1 MKILDVTKSLCPY
14 CFKRIDAD
22 IVEDN
27 GKIYMDKTCSDHGK
41 VRVLIWSDAS
51 TYQEWGKY
59 SEHAPRN
66 EGGHPTEKEC
76 PYDCGY
82 CNEHR
87 GSTCTSVIEVTKR
100 CNMNCSVC
108 FASANAIG
116 DNLSLSKIQEMIDYV
131 AETQGFCSLQ
141 ISGGEPTLR
150 DDLPEI
156 VSYAKKIGF
165 KHVQVNSNGIR
176 LASDLAYVKSLA
188 DAGTDL
194 IYLGFDGIDDGIYE
208 KIRNRKMIDVKKGCI
223 GNCEKAGIGVMLV
236 PVIIKEENDD
246 QIGKIVKFAK
256 AHMPTVKGIHFQPAS
271 TFGRYE
277 MTENHENRYTIPD
290 LIHDLETQTDREIIA
305 DYIVPRKKKSPY
317 CSFSSTYYL
326 NFDNNLVALTRRDG
340 NISLKVPVMSNSK
353 MEKFA
358 RNTNN
363 FTEKYW
369 KQNSVEASNKDSEL
383 ATFSKR
389 LRTYSLSI
397 SAMPFQDV
405 WNIDINRVKGC
416 CVSVIHE
423 SLTTI
428 PLCLNYLTDTKGRRL
443 YEEGVCCYESNK

>member
-22 IVEDN
+22 IVEYN

-59 SEHAPRN
+59 SAHAPRN
-66 EGGHPTEKEC
+66 ESGHNIEKEC

-87 GSTCTSVIEVTKR
+87 GSTCTAVIEVTKR
-100 CNMNCSVC
+100 CQMNCSVC
-108 FASANAIG
+108 FASANSIG
-116 DNLSLSKIQEMIDYV
+116 DDLPLSKIREMIDYISD
-131 AETQGFCSLQ
+131 TQGFCSLQ
-141 ISGGEPTLR
+141 LSGGEPTLR

-156 VSYAKKIGF
+156 VRYAKKIGF

-176 LASDLAYVKSLA
+176 LASDPSYSKTLA

-194 IYLGFDGIDDGIYE
+194 IYLGFDGADDEIYE
-208 KIRNRKMIDVKKGCI
+208 KIRNRKMMDVKKGCI
-223 GNCEKAGIGVMLV
+223 ENCEKAGIGVMLV
-236 PVIIKEENDD
+236 PVIIKEENEN
-246 QIGKIVKFAK
+246 QIGKIIEFAK
-256 AHMPTVKGIHFQPAS
+256 AHMPTVKGVHFQPVS

-277 MTENHENRYTIPD
+277 MTQNYENRYTIPD
-290 LIHDLETQTDREIIA
+290 LIHDLEIETHGEVRAE
-305 DYIVPRKKKSPY
+305 YIKPRKKKSPY

-326 NFDNNLVALTRRDG
+326 DFDNNLVPLTRREANSTVKLSAVSD
-340 NISLKVPVMSNSK
+340 SK

-358 RNTNN
+358 RNTND

-369 KQNSVEASNKDSEL
+369 KQNSVQANSEDNEL
-383 ATFSKR
+383 AKFSKR
-389 LRTYSLSI
+389 VRNYSLSI

-405 WNIDINRVKGC
+405 WNIDINRIKGC

-428 PLCLNYLTDTKGRRL
+428 PLCLNYLTDTQGRRL
-443 YEEGVCCYESNK
+443 YKEGVCCL

>member
-22 IVEDN
+22 IIEEN
-27 GKIYMDKTCSDHGK
+27 GKIYMDKTCSDHGNF
-41 VRVLIWSDAS
+41 RVLIWSDAS

-59 SEHAPRN
+59 SAHAPRN
-66 EGGHPTEKEC
+66 EGGHATQKEC

-87 GSTCTSVIEVTKR
+87 GSTCTAVIEVTER
-100 CNMNCSVC
+100 CQMNCSVC
-108 FASANAIG
+108 FASAKAIG
-116 DNLSLSKIQEMIDYV
+116 DDLPLSKLQAMIDYV
-131 AETQGFCSLQ
+131 ADTQGFCSLQ
-141 ISGGEPTLR
+141 LSGGEPTLR

-176 LASDLAYVKSLA
+176 LASDPSYSKALA

-194 IYLGFDGIDDGIYE
+194 IYLGFDGVDDEIYE
-208 KIRNRKMIDVKKGCI
+208 RIRNRKMIDVKKHCI
-223 GNCEKAGIGVMLV
+223 ENCEKTGIGVMLV
-236 PVIIKEENDD
+236 PVIIKEENED
-246 QIGKIVKFAK
+246 QIGKIVEFAK
-256 AHMPTVKGIHFQPAS
+256 AHMPTVKGIHFQPVS

-277 MTENHENRYTIPD
+277 MTQNVENRYTFPD
-290 LIHDLETQTDREIIA
+290 LIHDLEIQTNMEIKA
-305 DYIVPRKKKSPY
+305 DYIVPRKKMSPY

-326 NFDNNLVALTRRDG
+326 DFDNNLVALTRREANSSG
-340 NISLKVPVMSNSK
+340 KVLAVSDSK

-358 RNTNN
+358 RNTND

-369 KQNSVEASNKDSEL
+369 KQNSVTTDSKDTEL
-383 ATFSKR
+383 AKFSKR
-389 LRTYSLSI
+389 VRNYSLSI

-405 WNIDINRVKGC
+405 WNVDINRVKGC

-423 SLTTI
+423 SMTTI

-443 YEEGVCCYESNK
+443 YQKGVCCL